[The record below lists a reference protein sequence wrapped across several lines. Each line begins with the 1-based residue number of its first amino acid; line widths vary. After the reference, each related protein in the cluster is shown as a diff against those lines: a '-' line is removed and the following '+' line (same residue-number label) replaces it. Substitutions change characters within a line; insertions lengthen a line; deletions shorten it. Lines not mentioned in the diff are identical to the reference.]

1 VQVSVGHPPIR
12 RIHTTSYWVVLR
24 IVFLRDTMTLVPG
37 SSRLRRHQGI
47 QRGFAPFTNNYA
59 IFLDIFE
66 PFANCIH
73 PGYDIQY
80 A

>member
-1 VQVSVGHPPIR
+1 
-12 RIHTTSYWVVLR
+12 
-24 IVFLRDTMTLVPG
+24 MTLVPG